1 MSYNYQ
7 HIIVKPIGGRI
18 GAEISGV
25 DLSSNLV
32 EDVVNEI
39 NQALL
44 QYKTIFGGV
53 SKSMLKKT
61 GWLLIK

>member
-44 QYKTIFGGV
+44 QYKTFFFC
-53 SKSMLKKT
+53 
-61 GWLLIK
+61 